1 MELRISYIVMN
12 SVKGSRC
19 QRSAYRCFLQDHLLV
34 VFVDQGLQ
42 NEPRSKKDRRYISDK
57 IGRSLISIFLHNFC
71 SCSGVS
77 CGGGGKLDSPPKS
90 TSPDE
95 KRGSSPE
102 RSTREGAEFFFSDI
116 TDAGRK
122 QRRDI
127 SAFENRKK
135 YPNIRPYL

>member
-1 MELRISYIVMN
+1 
-12 SVKGSRC
+12 
-19 QRSAYRCFLQDHLLV
+19 
-34 VFVDQGLQ
+34 
-42 NEPRSKKDRRYISDK
+42 
-57 IGRSLISIFLHNFC
+57 
-71 SCSGVS
+71 VS

-102 RSTREGAEFFFSDI
+102 RSTREGAELFFSDI
-116 TDAGRK
+116 ADAGRK

-127 SAFENRKK
+127 PAFENRKK

>member
-1 MELRISYIVMN
+1 VN
-12 SVKGSRC
+12 SVKGGRH
-19 QRSAYRCFLQDHLLV
+19 RRNAYRCFLQDHLLV
-34 VFVDQGLQ
+34 VFADQGQ
-42 NEPRSKKDRRYISDK
+42 QDEPRSKKERRYISDK

-77 CGGGGKLDSPPKS
+77 CGGGGKPDSPPKS
-90 TSPDE
+90 TSLDE

-116 TDAGRK
+116 VDAGRK

-127 SAFENRKK
+127 STVEHSES
-135 YPNIRPYL
+135 YPNIRPL